1 MKQLS
6 QALLPAEE
14 RAARASLPERIV
26 QFGEGNFLRGF
37 AGWMVHRM
45 NARGLFSGRIVVVQ
59 PLATGNAALLN
70 AQDGLYTVLVRGREG
85 GQVRELRELVQSVS
99 RCVDPYADFEAF
111 LGVARLPHLRFVIS
125 NTTEAGIRTDAED
138 RLDARPARSFPGKLT
153 QLLYA
158 RFSHFEGSAEA
169 GLVVLPCE
177 LIERNGAAL
186 CRAVLDTA
194 RAWQLPGAFLSWL
207 SEACAFHDTLVDRI
221 VPGYP
226 RLEAPKLWQELGH
239 EDPLLVAAEA
249 FHFWAIQAPADLEQA
264 LPLRRAGVNAVFA
277 EDIEPY
283 RERKV
288 RILNGAH
295 TLAAMLG
302 YLAGHDT
309 VGQCMAD
316 PLLRRFLRESIDEE
330 ILPTLRLP
338 ERERTEFARVVLERF
353 ENPFVRHELLSISL
367 NSVSKYRA
375 RVLGTL
381 LDRVRQTDRLPERL
395 TLGLAALLA
404 FYRGEGDDAGALV
417 GDRNGER
424 YAIRDEPAVLE
435 FFRDAW
441 RSAEALEHSREAC
454 LALSQRALG
463 RADFW
468 GCDLNQIVPPLH
480 RAVGERLHQI
490 RTDGARAVLERGGS
504 SRGR

>member
-6 QALLPAEE
+6 QALLPAEL

-186 CRAVLDTA
+186 CRAVLDT
-194 RAWQLPGAFLSWL
+194 
-207 SEACAFHDTLVDRI
+207 DR
-221 VPGYP
+221 
-226 RLEAPKLWQELGH
+226 K
-239 EDPLLVAAEA
+239 
-249 FHFWAIQAPADLEQA
+249 
-264 LPLRRAGVNAVFA
+264 
-277 EDIEPY
+277 
-283 RERKV
+283 
-288 RILNGAH
+288 
-295 TLAAMLG
+295 
-302 YLAGHDT
+302 
-309 VGQCMAD
+309 
-316 PLLRRFLRESIDEE
+316 S
-330 ILPTLRLP
+330 
-338 ERERTEFARVVLERF
+338 VV
-353 ENPFVRHELLSISL
+353 
-367 NSVSKYRA
+367 
-375 RVLGTL
+375 
-381 LDRVRQTDRLPERL
+381 
-395 TLGLAALLA
+395 
-404 FYRGEGDDAGALV
+404 
-417 GDRNGER
+417 
-424 YAIRDEPAVLE
+424 
-435 FFRDAW
+435 
-441 RSAEALEHSREAC
+441 
-454 LALSQRALG
+454 
-463 RADFW
+463 
-468 GCDLNQIVPPLH
+468 
-480 RAVGERLHQI
+480 
-490 RTDGARAVLERGGS
+490 
-504 SRGR
+504 